1 MLSDDSYFTRFAVSV
16 DHITQPSRFTFPF
29 YYQPHQ
35 LAVLAA
41 EQLQQHL
48 KEQKSWRHNFGLNED
63 DDTALASGKMFG
75 VLVVKNS
82 DGELGYLSA
91 FSGKLADSSDLPG
104 FVPPVFDI
112 YQDQE
117 LIAEQNLINQL
128 NSEIASLSAAPE
140 LAALTA
146 RLSEQ
151 NHSAEQEISELQ
163 ALMVERRK
171 QRKATRARAKG
182 KLAAGEL
189 SSDQLT
195 KLEISLAGQSVSDK
209 KQLLSLKE
217 QWREQ
222 ISTTSQQLACLV
234 DVIDSLKQQRKQ
246 RSNTLQQQFFSR
258 YQFLNAQSESR
269 DLADVFREYANHP
282 PPAGAGDCAAP
293 KLLQYA
299 YLHQLTPI
307 ALAEFW
313 WGQSPSSE
321 IRRHRQFY
329 PSCQGKCFP
338 ILTHMLKGLAVD
350 DNPLLANSA
359 QDKEL
364 EIVYQD
370 DDILV
375 VNKPAELLSVPG
387 KNIQDSVY
395 SRIKQAFPDA
405 TGSLIVHRLDM
416 STSGLMVLALNPRAH
431 KHLQKQFINRVV
443 QKRYLA
449 LLDGVLNVDK
459 YGREGTIG
467 LPLIVDFDDRPR
479 QKVCQQT
486 GKNAETY
493 WQLIEVNQQQSRV
506 HLYPK
511 TGRTHQLRVHCA
523 HPNGLNLPMIG
534 DDLYGK
540 NSAGKTLNGIREQ
553 RLHLHAEYLSF
564 IHPISQQPLTFEACS
579 DF

>member
-1 MLSDDSYFTRFAVSV
+1 MLSDDSYFTLFAQSV
-16 DHITQPSRFTFPF
+16 DHIAQPSRFTFPF

-48 KEQKSWRHNFGLNED
+48 KEQKSWHHNFGLNED
-63 DDTALASGKMFG
+63 DDSALASGKMFG

-82 DGELGYLSA
+82 DGELGYLLA
-91 FSGKLADSSDLPG
+91 FSGKLADSSDVPG

-112 YQDQE
+112 YQDKE

-151 NHSAEQEISELQ
+151 NHSAEQEISEQQ
-163 ALMVERRK
+163 AHMVERRK
-171 QRKATRARAKG
+171 QRKAARARAKG
-182 KLAAGEL
+182 ELACGEL

-217 QWREQ
+217 LWREQ
-222 ISTTSQQLACLV
+222 ISTTSQQLDSLV
-234 DVIDSLKQQRKQ
+234 DAIDSLKQQRKQ
-246 RSNTLQQQFFSR
+246 RSNQLQQQFFSR

-313 WGQSPSSE
+313 WGKSPSSE

-395 SRIKQAFPDA
+395 SRIKQTFPDA

-449 LLDGVLNVDK
+449 LLDGVLNVDE
-459 YGREGTIG
+459 YGREGTIN

-523 HPNGLNLPMIG
+523 HPKGLNLPMIG

-553 RLHLHAEYLSF
+553 RLHLHAEHLSF
-564 IHPISQQPLTFEACS
+564 IHPISQQPLTFEVSS